1 MLQRVLAHIRTQG
14 FHVLVDAEPDA
25 DARARYDRIV
35 RVSRVQWTQAYR
47 TEMSLPESQAVIAA
61 LERAWGELPIRAR
74 TMGGSVPI
82 DFFIQALG
90 MPALSVPVV
99 NFDNNQHSDNENL
112 RLQNLWDAVAS
123 FEAILGM

>member
-1 MLQRVLAHIRTQG
+1 M
-14 FHVLVDAEPDA
+14 DAEPDEA
-25 DARARYDRIV
+25 ARSKYERIV
-35 RVSRVQWTQAYR
+35 RVSRVQWTNAYR
-47 TEMSLPESQAVIAA
+47 TEMTIPESRAVIGA
-61 LERAWGELPIRAR
+61 LEKAWGELPIRAR

-112 RLQNLWDAVAS
+112 RLQNLWDAVVS
-123 FEAILGM
+123 LTAILEM